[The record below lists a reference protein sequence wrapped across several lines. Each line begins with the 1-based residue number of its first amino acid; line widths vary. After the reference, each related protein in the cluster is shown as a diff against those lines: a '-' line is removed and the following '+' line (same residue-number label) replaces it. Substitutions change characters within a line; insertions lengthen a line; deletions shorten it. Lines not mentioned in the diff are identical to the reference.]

1 MTPRAELP
9 LRQSYVS
16 ACASWPTLG
25 TSDYLH
31 RQNNNC
37 SDFLKVNRNL
47 NVPTP
52 VHQVP
57 PDAIARSSHSRPNGR
72 LFHTARN
79 PSYACTR
86 IPHRSTRFH
95 PFRHRCSNPFLALGR
110 KPLLIVPRFSALST
124 QMLKFYSS
132 SVTQSANSNPFPRI
146 YSLCFYFH
154 RGAAGA

>member
-16 ACASWPTLG
+16 TCASWPTLG

-110 KPLLIVPRFSALST
+110 KPLLIVPRFLRYPRKCSNSIHLLLRNPQIQIRLLEYT
-124 QMLKFYSS
+124 H
-132 SVTQSANSNPFPRI
+132 SV
-146 YSLCFYFH
+146 FYFH
-154 RGAAGA
+154 RGAAGS